1 MPMRNEKPFDP
12 KSLRGKVHEVI
23 FETNTFWGKT
33 FDITL
38 LVLIVIS
45 IAALMLESVQT
56 YNLIYYKEFY
66 YIEWTITILFTIEY
80 IARLYSVKKPIKFI
94 TSPYGIIDILA
105 ILPTYLEFFI
115 PGSHFLMILRV
126 MRLLRIFRIWR
137 LVRFLRE
144 SNTIMYSL
152 RKSWRK
158 ISYFL
163 FFILLTVC
171 VIGTLMYLIEGSH
184 PSSSF
189 ENIPIS
195 IYWCIVTMTTVGY
208 GDMTPVTPIGQFL
221 ASAIM
226 ILGYSIIAVPTGIV
240 GAEISSLKNKEEMQ
254 TEVCQNCSEEN
265 HLPHSKFCHRC
276 GHILS

>member
-1 MPMRNEKPFDP
+1 
-12 KSLRGKVHEVI
+12 
-23 FETNTFWGKT
+23 
-33 FDITL
+33 
-38 LVLIVIS
+38 
-45 IAALMLESVQT
+45 
-56 YNLIYYKEFY
+56 
-66 YIEWTITILFTIEY
+66 
-80 IARLYSVKKPIKFI
+80 
-94 TSPYGIIDILA
+94 
-105 ILPTYLEFFI
+105 
-115 PGSHFLMILRV
+115 
-126 MRLLRIFRIWR
+126 
-137 LVRFLRE
+137 
-144 SNTIMYSL
+144 
-152 RKSWRK
+152 
-158 ISYFL
+158 
-163 FFILLTVC
+163 
-171 VIGTLMYLIEGSH
+171 MYLIEGSH